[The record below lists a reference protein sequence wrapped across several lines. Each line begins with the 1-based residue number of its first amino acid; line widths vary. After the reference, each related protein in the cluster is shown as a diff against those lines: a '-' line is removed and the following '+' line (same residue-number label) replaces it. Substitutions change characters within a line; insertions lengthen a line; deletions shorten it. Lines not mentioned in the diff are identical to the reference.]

1 MPHKA
6 QEQAKSGKKRFGFF
20 HRKKSEQ
27 TPTTQAAPAS
37 ATVSNSGMADLLGG
51 SSAGNPALDQM
62 MQTRAAGLAGRADA
76 PRRSRL
82 PQLNLDLDQPVGDA
96 AAPASAQVV
105 PEEQPAAAA
114 PVQAPQVESTDS
126 GADQPVKEFLMELL
140 ATPQTPIRVEGE
152 SAPPQETAPPAAT
165 ADSAPPALSQAEE
178 DAFLKADPPVEIAAA
193 AAEQAVSAPP
203 AVKTAAAIEE
213 KIEAA
218 VPAAEGETEAAS
230 AATTTTELPPELEQ
244 EAAHLATTTTTT
256 TESSPELE
264 EAEAD
269 GADETATAAP
279 QVADDGTT
287 AERTKQER
295 IQKGT
300 RRLGSFVDL
309 RDQLVHSKK
318 GGIGMDSSLF
328 RNVKSCTEAVVKAI
342 NESLPGDPQGN
353 QAAFQNL
360 QVVYKNLLTSCR
372 LYIAH
377 RDPKT
382 SDGKA
387 RKGIVS
393 HIMEQAEKDFFRLAR
408 IFDRI
413 PTLPPQEQPKTT
425 LELLGMARTRKVAL
439 KNGPINSLKQ
449 AGDAI
454 SKLYEVKPG
463 DATDKNT
470 SGFFKQAMT
479 LRPFSAPQWRPGMTA
494 EEREDLDQVRLLRT
508 LIQRKSENKA
518 FGELLIGQLE
528 HTSGSHGLNAY
539 DYTPTREAK
548 LFDLDFAG
556 ACSQARSAQFLFDEM
571 LNSTFFA
578 RPPESD
584 IGVTNRNVATSRLAN
599 ALGIGDVVVQSEL
612 ATLQGSGESPMSG
625 ILMQKAPGKSALDA
639 LDEDYGEEALDTA
652 NPRTIFRKLQS
663 TVSDVRRLF
672 SPQFLHTLT
681 NLQVL
686 DALAGQEDRHT
697 GNYFVERTS
706 SGQLGAVH
714 GIDNEMAFGLD
725 TFHTLV
731 EGSPEPDRMGNFGF
745 NFLTSDGEIRLPYM
759 DKQLADRIMA
769 LTPQDLQ
776 LLLGDVLEKPYLDAL
791 CTRVREAQAAIARD
805 READPTGRRYLE
817 REDQWDANVMEALI
831 SPSSKERFSYVG
843 DLFATAEKG
852 QGPLPGLG
860 SPTVS
865 KLADQYLTEERE
877 KIWVSLKDEKNRIE
891 RLKSFGSL
899 LGDDVIQYMTDHQ
912 DDFQY
917 TAEEVK
923 EPDVVYILSGI
934 DCCSE
939 RAIARF
945 AAEQERRRKAKAAQA

>member
-27 TPTTQAAPAS
+27 TPAAPAAPAA
-37 ATVSNSGMADLLGG
+37 ATVSNSGMAGLLGG

-82 PQLNLDLDQPVGDA
+82 PQLNLDLNQPTGDA

-114 PVQAPQVESTDS
+114 PVQAPPAESTDS
-126 GADQPVKEFLMELL
+126 GADQPVKAFLMELL
-140 ATPQTPIRVEGE
+140 AAPQTPIRVEGE

-165 ADSAPPALSQAEE
+165 ADSAPPSLSPAEE
-178 DAFLKADPPVEIAAA
+178 DAFLKADPPAEIAAA

-203 AVKTAAAIEE
+203 AVKAAAAIEE

-218 VPAAEGETEAAS
+218 VPAAGGETEAAS

-256 TESSPELE
+256 TESSLELE

-269 GADETATAAP
+269 GADEAATAAP

-353 QAAFQNL
+353 LAAFQNL
-360 QVVYKNLLTSCR
+360 QAVYKNLFISCR
-372 LYIAH
+372 LYMDY

-387 RKGIVS
+387 RKDIVS
-393 HIMEQAEKDFFRLAR
+393 HIMEQAKKDFFRLAK

-439 KNGPINSLKQ
+439 KNGPIDSLEQ

-454 SKLYEVKPG
+454 SKLYQVKPG
-463 DATDKNT
+463 DATDGSA

-479 LRPFSAPQWRPGMTA
+479 LRPLSAPQWRPGMTD
-494 EEREDLDQVRLLRT
+494 EERENLEEVRLIRT
-508 LIQRKSENKA
+508 LIQRKPEYKE
-518 FGELLIGQLE
+518 FGEFLIGQME
-528 HTSGSHGLNAY
+528 YTSDGGSLY
-539 DYTPTREAK
+539 DYKHTREAK
-548 LFDLDFAG
+548 RFDLDLDR
-556 ACSQARSAQFLFDEM
+556 ARSQVGTAQFLFDEM
-571 LNSTFFA
+571 LNGTFFA
-578 RPPESD
+578 YPPVSD

-612 ATLQGSGESPMSG
+612 ATLQGNGEAPMSG
-625 ILMQKAPGKSALDA
+625 ILMQKAPGKSAMDA

-652 NPRTIFRKLQS
+652 DPYTIFRQLKT

-686 DALAGQEDRHT
+686 DALAGQTDRHT
-697 GNYFVERTS
+697 GNYFVERTA

-725 TFHTLV
+725 TFGAILRN
-731 EGSPEPDRMGNFGF
+731 SNEPARMGNYGF

-776 LLLGDVLEKPYLDAL
+776 LLLGDVLEKPYLTAL
-791 CTRVREAQAAIARD
+791 CVRVREAQAAIARD

-852 QGPLPGLG
+852 QGPLPSVGF
-860 SPTVS
+860 PTVT
-865 KLADQYLTEERE
+865 KLAQQYLTEERE
-877 KIWVSLKDEKNRIE
+877 KIWVSLRDEKDRIA
-891 RLKSFGSL
+891 RLKSFTSL
-899 LGDDVIQYMTDHQ
+899 LGDDVIQYMTEHQ

-923 EPDVVYILSGI
+923 EPDVVNILSGI
-934 DCCSE
+934 DYCSQ
-939 RAIARF
+939 RAIDRF
-945 AAEQERRRKAKAAQA
+945 AAEQERRRKAKAAQTG

>member
-27 TPTTQAAPAS
+27 APTTQAAPAA

-140 ATPQTPIRVEGE
+140 AAPQTPIRVEGE

-165 ADSAPPALSQAEE
+165 ADSAPPVLSQAEE

-203 AVKTAAAIEE
+203 AVKAAAAIEE

-218 VPAAEGETEAAS
+218 VPAAEEETEAGS
-230 AATTTTELPPELEQ
+230 ATTTTTTTSEFPPELEQ

-264 EAEAD
+264 EAEEDRA
-269 GADETATAAP
+269 AEAATAAP
-279 QVADDGTT
+279 QVVDDGT
-287 AERTKQER
+287 AADKEKKER

-300 RRLGSFVDL
+300 RRFGSFVSL
-309 RDQLVHSKK
+309 RDQLIHSKK

-342 NESLPGDPQGN
+342 NDSLPGDPQGN

-372 LYIAH
+372 LYMAH

-387 RKGIVS
+387 RKDIVS
-393 HIMEQAEKDFFRLAR
+393 HIMEQAEKDFSRLTR

-413 PTLPPQEQPKTT
+413 PTLPPQEQPKTS
-425 LELLGMARTRKVAL
+425 LEVLGMARTRGVAL
-439 KNGPINSLKQ
+439 KNGPIDSLEQ

-454 SKLYEVKPG
+454 SKLYQVKPG
-463 DATDKNT
+463 DATDGSA

-479 LRPFSAPQWRPGMTA
+479 LRPLSAPQWRPGMTD
-494 EEREDLDQVRLLRT
+494 EERENLEEVRLIRT
-508 LIQRKSENKA
+508 LIQRKPEYKE
-518 FGELLIGQLE
+518 FGEFLIGQME
-528 HTSGSHGLNAY
+528 YTSDGGSLY
-539 DYTPTREAK
+539 DYKHTREAK
-548 LFDLDFAG
+548 RFDLDLDR
-556 ACSQARSAQFLFDEM
+556 ARSQVGTAQFLFNES
-571 LNSTFFA
+571 LNSTVA
-578 RPPESD
+578 GPPVSD

-612 ATLQGSGESPMSG
+612 ATLQGSGEAPMSG
-625 ILMQKAPGKSALDA
+625 ILMQKAPGKSAMDA

-652 NPRTIFRKLQS
+652 DPYTIFRQLKT

-686 DALAGQEDRHT
+686 DALAGQTDRHT

-725 TFHTLV
+725 TF
-731 EGSPEPDRMGNFGF
+731 GSILRNSNEPARMGNYGF

-776 LLLGDVLEKPYLDAL
+776 LLLGDVLEKPYLTSL
-791 CTRVREAQAAIARD
+791 CVRVREAQAAIAKD
-805 READPTGRRYLE
+805 RKADPTGRRYLE

-831 SPSSKERFSYVG
+831 SPSSKERLSYVG

-852 QGPLPGLG
+852 RGPLPGVG
-860 SPTVS
+860 FPTVT
-865 KLADQYLTEERE
+865 KLAQQYLTEERE
-877 KIWVSLKDEKNRIE
+877 KIWVSLRDEKDRIA
-891 RLKSFGSL
+891 RLKSFTSL
-899 LGDDVIQYMTDHQ
+899 LGDDVIQYMTEHQ

-923 EPDVVYILSGI
+923 EPDVVNILSGI
-934 DCCSE
+934 DYCSQ